1 MRKLSSLILLLL
13 LSASLSA
20 QKSPHGD
27 SFTANCDDC
36 HKTDGWKVDL
46 KTISFDHAG
55 TKFPLVGQHKDAAC
69 KACHTTL
76 EFAKAP
82 TECSSCHADMHEQ
95 TVGTE
100 CGRCHTPNS
109 WIVTNITRL
118 HQQGRF
124 PLIGR
129 HTTADCRDCHKNL
142 LSVSTTASPTAS
154 RLRFDPM
161 GIECYD
167 CHKKNYQAT
176 TQPNH
181 IQDNFSTNCADCHNI
196 NAFSWKG
203 AGFNHAGVTQACISC
218 HQPNYAATT
227 NPNHTALN
235 FSTNCK
241 DCHTTDP
248 GWKPA
253 QFRDH
258 DAKFPIYSGK
268 HNGQWNSCADCH
280 TNPGNYTQYICI
292 DCHEH
297 NQATTDGKHNGV
309 PGYAYNSIACYG
321 CHPSGTGQGTFDHNA
336 AGFPLSGGHTSV
348 ACTKCHTSG
357 FAGTS
362 PVCASCHTNTYNQT
376 ANPNH
381 STIGITNECATCHT
395 LNPGWNPATF
405 PTHNTYYVLEGKH
418 ISTSCADCHN
428 GNYVTTPNTCVGCH
442 QNNYNQ
448 TTTPN
453 HAAAL
458 FPVTCADCHS
468 QTAWKPSNWDHD
480 GQYFPINSGK
490 HNGKW
495 NTCADC
501 HANSLN
507 YAEFT
512 CTGSCH
518 PQPTMNSKHQ
528 GVGGYQYS
536 SPACYSCHPTG
547 TAQGF
552 DHAAAGFSLTGGHS
566 TVLCV
571 TCHNNVYIGTSSL
584 CSDCHTPNY
593 NQTANPNHAAIGIAN
608 TCANC
613 HTLNPGWAPASFPT
627 HNNYYVLAGAHI
639 AVANNCAVCHQGN
652 YVNSPNTCYGCHAA
666 NYNQTTNPNHVT
678 AQFAT
683 TCENCHSQSAWSPST
698 FNHNTTYPLTGAHT
712 TVPCAQC
719 HSAGYSNTPN
729 TCAGCH
735 QTKFNQTTNPN
746 HAAIGIP
753 TVQRPSQ

>member
-1 MRKLSSLILLLL
+1 
-13 LSASLSA
+13 
-20 QKSPHGD
+20 
-27 SFTANCDDC
+27 
-36 HKTDGWKVDL
+36 
-46 KTISFDHAG
+46 
-55 TKFPLVGQHKDAAC
+55 
-69 KACHTTL
+69 
-76 EFAKAP
+76 
-82 TECSSCHADMHEQ
+82 
-95 TVGTE
+95 
-100 CGRCHTPNS
+100 
-109 WIVTNITRL
+109 
-118 HQQGRF
+118 
-124 PLIGR
+124 
-129 HTTADCRDCHKNL
+129 
-142 LSVSTTASPTAS
+142 
-154 RLRFDPM
+154 
-161 GIECYD
+161 
-167 CHKKNYQAT
+167 
-176 TQPNH
+176 
-181 IQDNFSTNCADCHNI
+181 
-196 NAFSWKG
+196 
-203 AGFNHAGVTQACISC
+203 
-218 HQPNYAATT
+218 
-227 NPNHTALN
+227 
-235 FSTNCK
+235 
-241 DCHTTDP
+241 
-248 GWKPA
+248 
-253 QFRDH
+253 
-258 DAKFPIYSGK
+258 
-268 HNGQWNSCADCH
+268 
-280 TNPGNYTQYICI
+280 
-292 DCHEH
+292 
-297 NQATTDGKHNGV
+297 
-309 PGYAYNSIACYG
+309 
-321 CHPSGTGQGTFDHNA
+321 
-336 AGFPLSGGHTSV
+336 
-348 ACTKCHTSG
+348 
-357 FAGTS
+357 
-362 PVCASCHTNTYNQT
+362 
-376 ANPNH
+376 
-381 STIGITNECATCHT
+381 
-395 LNPGWNPATF
+395 
-405 PTHNTYYVLEGKH
+405 
-418 ISTSCADCHN
+418 STSCADCHN

-753 TVQRPSQ
+753 NTCTTCHTTNPGWTPATFPIHNNYYVLAGAHVSVACATCHNGNYSSTPNTCAGCHMTNYNQTTNPNHATAQFPTTCADCHTQSAWAPSTFNHDGQYFPIYSGKHKNKWNTCADCHPNAASFSVFTCTTSCHPQSTMNSKHQGVSGYTYASAACYNCHPTGNAGKSMNSILNKSN